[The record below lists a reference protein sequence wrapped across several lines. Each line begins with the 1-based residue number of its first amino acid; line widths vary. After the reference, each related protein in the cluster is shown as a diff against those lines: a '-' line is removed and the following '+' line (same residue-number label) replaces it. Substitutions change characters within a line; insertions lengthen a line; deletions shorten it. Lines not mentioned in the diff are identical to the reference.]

1 MQMPPAAVQVTEN
14 PGFCDTC
21 CVLVVI
27 TAHRVVIPP
36 AAADALPAAQLLQQS
51 LARLDRARGFKQPQG
66 SLCAARQG
74 SSFTRRAMVPG
85 FFRPM
90 VSLYANAMYD
100 CWPQPAL
107 QALYQSAAIV
117 GITLHFLKK
126 ATADL
131 CCPGKAMHLQCDL
144 CYRASSL
151 RSFKC

>member
-66 SLCAARQG
+66 SLCATRQE
-74 SSFTRRAMVPG
+74 SSFTRRAMAPG
-85 FFRPM
+85 FFRSM

-107 QALYQSAAIV
+107 QALYQCAPIV

-126 ATADL
+126 AAADL
-131 CCPGKAMHLQCDL
+131 CCPSKAMHL
-144 CYRASSL
+144 
-151 RSFKC
+151 